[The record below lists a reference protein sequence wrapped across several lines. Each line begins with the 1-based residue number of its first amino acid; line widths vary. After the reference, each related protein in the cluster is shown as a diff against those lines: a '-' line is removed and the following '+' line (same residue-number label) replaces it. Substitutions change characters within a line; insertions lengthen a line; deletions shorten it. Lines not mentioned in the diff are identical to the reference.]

1 MLNENALSNIFVDV
15 DFLEAEFKRIER
27 EHVNIAFAELRQVL
41 PIVTYNPTTNNSDT
55 YFRQ

>member
-41 PIVTYNPTTNNSDT
+41 PIVTYNPSSNNSDT